1 MERNNAL
8 MQKTNTPHEKDIDE
22 TLALSQEG
30 YLYIKNRMDK
40 HKSDLFQTHL
50 LGQEAICITG
60 KEAAE
65 IFYDTERFA
74 RSGAAPK
81 RVQKTLT
88 GENAIQGMDGEAHI
102 HRKSLFM
109 SLTANPH
116 PKTLFDL
123 ASKEWEA
130 VIPRWETAEKIKL
143 FDEAKAVLC
152 KIACK
157 WAGVPLLESDTKE
170 YADDFAEMI
179 DAFGAAGLRY
189 WKGKAA
195 RSKTEKWIENI
206 IDNVRAGRFKA
217 PEGSALYMVTN
228 HKELDDNLLDIKMA
242 AKELI
247 NMIRPIVAISTYIT
261 FMAIALYEHPELKN
275 MLLSDADASHMFVQ
289 EVRRFYPFTP
299 FVGAKVKKEFDW
311 NGCEFKIGT
320 LVLLDVYG
328 INHDSRIWENPYEF
342 MPDRFRNWQY
352 NPFEFIPHGGG
363 DPANGHRCPG
373 ESITVEIMK
382 ATLDFLVNKINFEV
396 PNQDLSYN
404 MARIPTL
411 PKSGFI
417 INNVITR

>member
-1 MERNNAL
+1 MP
-8 MQKTNTPHEKDIDE
+8 KTNTPHEKDIDE

-50 LGQEAICITG
+50 FGQEVICITG

-65 IFYDTERFA
+65 IFYDTERFT

-88 GENAIQGMDGEAHI
+88 GENAIQGMDGEAHL

-109 SLTANPH
+109 MLTADPH
-116 PKTLFDL
+116 PKTLADL
-123 ASKEWEA
+123 ASEEWEA
-130 VIPRWETAEKIKL
+130 AIPRWEMAEEINL
-143 FDEAKAVLC
+143 FDEAKIVLC

-157 WAGVPLLESDTKE
+157 WAGVPLLESETKE
-170 YADDFAEMI
+170 YADDFAKMI
-179 DAFGAAGLRY
+179 DAFGAAGPRY

-195 RSKTEKWIENI
+195 RTKTEKWIENI
-206 IDNVRAGRFKA
+206 IDNVRAGRLKVS
-217 PEGSALYMVTN
+217 EGSALYLVAN
-228 HKELDDNLLDIKMA
+228 HKALNGSLLEINMA

-247 NMIRPIVAISTYIT
+247 NLIRPIVAISTYIM
-261 FMAIALYEHPELKN
+261 FMALALYEHPEIEN
-275 MLLSDADASHMFVQ
+275 MLLNDADASHMFVQ

-299 FVGAKVKKEFDW
+299 FVGAKVKKEFVW
-311 NGCEFKIGT
+311 KRSEFKTGT

-328 INHDSRIWENPYEF
+328 INHDSRIWSNPYEF
-342 MPDRFRNWQY
+342 QPERFRSWQY

-363 DPANGHRCPG
+363 DPASGHRCPG

-382 ATLDFLVNKINFEV
+382 VTLDFLVNKIQYKV
-396 PNQDLSYN
+396 PAQDLSYS

-417 INNVITR
+417 MSNVQLNN